1 MLAQRSAL
9 LYNQESQT
17 SQHGSQVSDC
27 LISMGN
33 DKNTVSFILFIKFQT
48 HSHYHFAQHLA
59 LLKINV
65 PSCVFRLYS
74 LVSNLSVCYNCL
86 QPNKLANSCPF
97 CINRYL
103 KKGGLIAR
111 ANNPKFLD
119 YFSFAIV
126 RNPWRRLVSVYIQK
140 FVETR
145 QGLSF
150 CNIKKR
156 MPKLFRL
163 VSATKLLLVTQN
175 LLKALWYLAIF
186 SCFLGI

>member
-1 MLAQRSAL
+1 MFQLCSLA
-9 LYNQESQT
+9 
-17 SQHGSQVSDC
+17 
-27 LISMGN
+27 
-33 DKNTVSFILFIKFQT
+33 
-48 HSHYHFAQHLA
+48 
-59 LLKINV
+59 
-65 PSCVFRLYS
+65 
-74 LVSNLSVCYNCL
+74 SNLSTCYNCL
-86 QPNKLANSCPF
+86 QPNKLAKCCLF

-163 VSATKLLLVTQN
+163 VSATKLLLLTQN

-186 SCFLGI
+186 SCFLGIWTGILHSHDAFFTRICWLTQSRI